1 MQTITLARPFGQ
13 FVKREPIIVPL
24 ATINQELG
32 AALSIAKRLGVSGAG
47 AVAKA
52 VQAVKCS
59 TGTDLTKLFNVAD
72 FSGVI
77 PMPCYGAGELA
88 ALIGGTGM
96 TSRRVNKLLV
106 EKGLQREILRRPY
119 ANRGSKERVVGYE
132 LTDDGRKY
140 AVVGKNG
147 RMYIRTFKWRKEVIE
162 IIGATN

>member
-24 ATINQELG
+24 ATLSQELG
-32 AALSIAKRLGVSGAG
+32 AALSIAKRLGVS
-47 AVAKA
+47 
-52 VQAVKCS
+52 
-59 TGTDLTKLFNVAD
+59 
-72 FSGVI
+72 
-77 PMPCYGAGELA
+77 GAGELA